1 MLLFWQ
7 TCTNQLQKDLT
18 PQQFK
23 AWIAPL
29 RVSQYNEQ
37 THELTVLAPS
47 RIKAEACARQFGQ
60 KISTLAQQYWSA
72 PVQVNFSVVDKT
84 KINPSNPEQQGLIP
98 TTTSNAEIKQTEHP
112 ESSTMDSQTHSESN
126 PTLKSKKLNSRQKNT
141 QNSAHDQNNEQGSLA
156 STEATNNPSNVSE
169 GENKKNKTQ
178 SNPAYKHTGLD
189 KGLNLDTLVTGNANQ
204 MARMVGLEIIK
215 DLGTRY
221 NPFFIYGGVG
231 VGKTHLMHAIGNEV
245 QKLDPNKKIRYL
257 FANTYVSEVVKAYQK
272 NQFEDF
278 KNYYHNLD
286 LLLIDDIQFFG
297 EGEKSG
303 TQAAFFELFESL
315 IRNQKQIIITS
326 DRYPKSLEGIQ
337 ERLRSR
343 FMSGIDIA
351 IDPPEFEMRVSILLK
366 KADLDGVALSEEV
379 AIFIAQL
386 LRANVRELEGAL
398 RKVIA
403 YARFNNAPIDIHNT
417 KLALKDLLINNQEH
431 ISIEAIQKA
440 VADFYKIKVSDM
452 YSAKRPKLIAVP
464 RQIAMYLAKE
474 LTQKSLPEIGANF
487 GGRDHTTVLYA
498 CRKIKTNKLKDTKLQ
513 HELHVLE
520 QILKS

>member
-7 TCTNQLQKDLT
+7 ACSNQLQKELT

-29 RVSQYNEQ
+29 TVCEFNEQ
-37 THELTVLAPS
+37 TQSLTIGAPS
-47 RIKAEACARQFGQ
+47 RIKAEACSRQFGQ
-60 KISTLAQQYWSA
+60 RIQMLAQEYWGKA
-72 PVQVNFSVVDKT
+72 IQVQFTVRDK
-84 KINPSNPEQQGLIP
+84 KAKKP
-98 TTTSNAEIKQTEHP
+98 HP
-112 ESSTMDSQTHSESN
+112 EASDVAPIVAVPNRHSAALVEQAQPSASDEKTPSKST
-126 PTLKSKKLNSRQKNT
+126 KLDTTYKN
-141 QNSAHDQNNEQGSLA
+141 NH
-156 STEATNNPSNVSE
+156 
-169 GENKKNKTQ
+169 
-178 SNPAYKHTGLD
+178 LD
-189 KGLNLDTLVTGNANQ
+189 KNLNFDTLVTGNANQ
-204 MARMVGLEIIK
+204 MARMVGLEVINQ
-215 DLGTRY
+215 LGKRY

-231 VGKTHLMHAIGNEV
+231 VGKTHLMQAIGNEV
-245 QKLDPNKKIRYL
+245 YKRDPSKKIRYL

-272 NQFEDF
+272 NQFEEF

-297 EGEKSG
+297 EGDKTG
-303 TQAAFFELFESL
+303 TQSAFFELFESL
-315 IRNQKQIIITS
+315 IRHQKQIIITS
-326 DRYPKSLEGIQ
+326 DRYPQSLEGIQ

-351 IDPPEFEMRVSILLK
+351 IDPPGFEMRVSILLK
-366 KADLDGVALSEEV
+366 KAELDGVTLPEDV
-379 AIFIAQL
+379 AVFIAQL

-403 YARFNNAPIDIHNT
+403 YSRFSHTPINIENT
-417 KLALKDLLINNQEH
+417 KLALKDLLVNNQEH

-452 YSAKRPKLIAVP
+452 YSAKRPKNIAEP
-464 RQIAMYLAKE
+464 RQIAMYLTKE

-487 GGRDHTTVLYA
+487 GGRDHTTVLHA
-498 CRKIKTNKLKDTKLQ
+498 CRKIAENKTKDSKLQ

-520 QILKS
+520 QILKA

>member
-7 TCTNQLQKDLT
+7 ACSNQLQKELT

-29 RVSQYNEQ
+29 TVCAFNEQ
-37 THELTVLAPS
+37 SQSLTIGAPS
-47 RIKAEACARQFGQ
+47 RIKAEACSRQFGQ
-60 KISTLAQQYWSA
+60 RIQMLAQEYWGKAIQVQFTVRDKNSQKASLGASA
-72 PVQVNFSVVDKT
+72 VVSVTAAPTANHPAPLTEPPTSVREKVEKGEKT
-84 KINPSNPEQQGLIP
+84 EKAVSKETKLD
-98 TTTSNAEIKQTEHP
+98 TTY
-112 ESSTMDSQTHSESN
+112 
-126 PTLKSKKLNSRQKNT
+126 KN
-141 QNSAHDQNNEQGSLA
+141 NH
-156 STEATNNPSNVSE
+156 
-169 GENKKNKTQ
+169 
-178 SNPAYKHTGLD
+178 LD
-189 KGLNLDTLVTGNANQ
+189 KNLNFDTLVTGNANQ
-204 MARMVGLEIIK
+204 MARMVGLEVINQ
-215 DLGTRY
+215 LGKRY

-231 VGKTHLMHAIGNEV
+231 VGKTHLMQAIGNEV
-245 QKLDPNKKIRYL
+245 YKLDPSKKIRYL

-272 NQFEDF
+272 NQFEEF

-297 EGEKSG
+297 EGDKSG
-303 TQAAFFELFESL
+303 TQGAFFELFESL
-315 IRNQKQIIITS
+315 IRNKKQIIMTS
-326 DRYPKSLEGIQ
+326 DRYPQSLEGIQ

-351 IDPPEFEMRVSILLK
+351 IDPPGFEMRVSILLK
-366 KADLDGVALSEEV
+366 KAELDGVTLPEDV
-379 AIFIAQL
+379 AVFIAQL

-403 YARFNNAPIDIHNT
+403 YSRFSHMPINIENT
-417 KLALKDLLINNQEH
+417 KLALKDLLVNNQEH

-452 YSAKRPKLIAVP
+452 YSAKRPKNIAEP
-464 RQIAMYLAKE
+464 RQIAMYLTKE

-487 GGRDHTTVLYA
+487 GGRDHTTVLHA
-498 CRKIKTNKLKDTKLQ
+498 CRKIAENKTKDSKLQ

-520 QILKS
+520 QILKA

>member
-7 TCTNQLQKDLT
+7 ACSNQLQKELT

-29 RVSQYNEQ
+29 TVCAFNEQ
-37 THELTVLAPS
+37 SQSLTIGAPS
-47 RIKAEACARQFGQ
+47 RIKAEACSRQFGQ
-60 KISTLAQQYWSA
+60 RIQMLAQEYWGKAIQVQFTVRDKNSQKASLGASA
-72 PVQVNFSVVDKT
+72 VVSVT
-84 KINPSNPEQQGLIP
+84 AAPTANHPAPS
-98 TTTSNAEIKQTEHP
+98 TEP
-112 ESSTMDSQTHSESN
+112 
-126 PTLKSKKLNSRQKNT
+126 PTLNSVREKSEKAEKAVSKETKLDTTYKN
-141 QNSAHDQNNEQGSLA
+141 NH
-156 STEATNNPSNVSE
+156 
-169 GENKKNKTQ
+169 
-178 SNPAYKHTGLD
+178 LD
-189 KGLNLDTLVTGNANQ
+189 KNLNFDTLVTGNANQ
-204 MARMVGLEIIK
+204 MARMVGLEVINQ
-215 DLGTRY
+215 LGKRY

-231 VGKTHLMHAIGNEV
+231 VGKTHLMQAIGNEV
-245 QKLDPNKKIRYL
+245 YKLDPSKKIRYL

-272 NQFEDF
+272 NQFEEF

-297 EGEKSG
+297 EGDKSG
-303 TQAAFFELFESL
+303 TQGAFFELFESL
-315 IRNQKQIIITS
+315 IRNKKQIIMTS
-326 DRYPKSLEGIQ
+326 DRYPQSLEGIQ

-351 IDPPEFEMRVSILLK
+351 IDPPGFEMRVSILLK
-366 KADLDGVALSEEV
+366 KAELDGVTLPEDV
-379 AIFIAQL
+379 AVFIAQL

-403 YARFNNAPIDIHNT
+403 YSRFSHTPINIENT
-417 KLALKDLLINNQEH
+417 KLALKDLLVNNQEH

-452 YSAKRPKLIAVP
+452 YSAKRPKNIAEP
-464 RQIAMYLAKE
+464 RQIAMYLTKE

-487 GGRDHTTVLYA
+487 GGRDHTTVLHA
-498 CRKIKTNKLKDTKLQ
+498 CRKIAENKTKDSKLQ

-520 QILKS
+520 QILKA

>member
-7 TCTNQLQKDLT
+7 ACSNQLQKELT

-29 RVSQYNEQ
+29 TMCAFDEQSQS
-37 THELTVLAPS
+37 LTIGAPS
-47 RIKAEACARQFGQ
+47 RIKAEACSRQFGQ
-60 KISTLAQQYWSA
+60 RIQMLAQEYWGKAIQVQFTVRDKNSQKASLGASA
-72 PVQVNFSVVDKT
+72 VVSVT
-84 KINPSNPEQQGLIP
+84 AAPTANHPAPS
-98 TTTSNAEIKQTEHP
+98 TEP
-112 ESSTMDSQTHSESN
+112 
-126 PTLKSKKLNSRQKNT
+126 PTLNSVREKSEKAEKAVSKETKLDTTYKN
-141 QNSAHDQNNEQGSLA
+141 NH
-156 STEATNNPSNVSE
+156 
-169 GENKKNKTQ
+169 
-178 SNPAYKHTGLD
+178 LD
-189 KGLNLDTLVTGNANQ
+189 KNLNFDTLVTGNANQ
-204 MARMVGLEIIK
+204 MARMVGLEVINQ
-215 DLGTRY
+215 LGKRY

-231 VGKTHLMHAIGNEV
+231 VGKTHLMQAIGNEV
-245 QKLDPNKKIRYL
+245 YKLDPSKKIRYL

-272 NQFEDF
+272 NQFEEF

-297 EGEKSG
+297 EGDKSG
-303 TQAAFFELFESL
+303 TQGAFFELFESL
-315 IRNQKQIIITS
+315 IRNKKQIIMTS
-326 DRYPKSLEGIQ
+326 DRYPQSLEGIQ

-351 IDPPEFEMRVSILLK
+351 IDPPGFEMRVSILLK
-366 KADLDGVALSEEV
+366 KAELDGVTLPEDV
-379 AIFIAQL
+379 AVFIAQL

-403 YARFNNAPIDIHNT
+403 YSRFSHTPINIENT
-417 KLALKDLLINNQEH
+417 KLALKDLLVNNQEH

-452 YSAKRPKLIAVP
+452 YSAKRPKNIAEP
-464 RQIAMYLAKE
+464 RQIAMYLTKE

-487 GGRDHTTVLYA
+487 GGRDHTTVLHA
-498 CRKIKTNKLKDTKLQ
+498 CRKIAENKTKDSKLQ

-520 QILKS
+520 QILKA

>member
-7 TCTNQLQKDLT
+7 ACSNQLQKELT

-29 RVSQYNEQ
+29 TVCAFNEQ
-37 THELTVLAPS
+37 SQSLTIGAPS
-47 RIKAEACARQFGQ
+47 RIKAEACSRQFGQ
-60 KISTLAQQYWSA
+60 RIQMLAQEYWGKAIQVQFTVRDKNSQKASLGASA
-72 PVQVNFSVVDKT
+72 VVSVT
-84 KINPSNPEQQGLIP
+84 AAPTANHPAPS
-98 TTTSNAEIKQTEHP
+98 TEP
-112 ESSTMDSQTHSESN
+112 
-126 PTLKSKKLNSRQKNT
+126 PTLNSVREKSEKAEKAVSKETKLDTTYKN
-141 QNSAHDQNNEQGSLA
+141 NH
-156 STEATNNPSNVSE
+156 
-169 GENKKNKTQ
+169 
-178 SNPAYKHTGLD
+178 LD
-189 KGLNLDTLVTGNANQ
+189 KNLNFDTLVTGNANQ
-204 MARMVGLEIIK
+204 MARMVGLEVINQ
-215 DLGTRY
+215 LGKRY

-231 VGKTHLMHAIGNEV
+231 VGKTHLMQAIGNEV
-245 QKLDPNKKIRYL
+245 YKLDPSKKIRYL

-272 NQFEDF
+272 NQFEEF

-297 EGEKSG
+297 EGDKSG
-303 TQAAFFELFESL
+303 TQGAFFELFESL
-315 IRNQKQIIITS
+315 IRNKKQIIMTS
-326 DRYPKSLEGIQ
+326 DRYPQSLEGIQ

-351 IDPPEFEMRVSILLK
+351 IDPPGFEMRVSILLK
-366 KADLDGVALSEEV
+366 KAELDGVALPEEV
-379 AIFIAQL
+379 AVFIAQL

-403 YARFNNAPIDIHNT
+403 YSRFSHTPINIENT
-417 KLALKDLLINNQEH
+417 KLALKDLLVNNQEH

-452 YSAKRPKLIAVP
+452 YSAKRPKNIAEP
-464 RQIAMYLAKE
+464 RQIAMYLTKE

-487 GGRDHTTVLYA
+487 GGRDHTTVLHA
-498 CRKIKTNKLKDTKLQ
+498 CRKIAENKTKDSKLQ

-520 QILKS
+520 QILKA

>member
-7 TCTNQLQKDLT
+7 ACSNQLQKELT

-29 RVSQYNEQ
+29 TVCAFDEQSQS
-37 THELTVLAPS
+37 LTIGAPS
-47 RIKAEACARQFGQ
+47 RIKAEACSRQFGQ
-60 KISTLAQQYWSA
+60 RIQMLAQEYWGKAIQVQFTVRDKNSQKASLGASA
-72 PVQVNFSVVDKT
+72 VVSVT
-84 KINPSNPEQQGLIP
+84 AAPTANHPAPS
-98 TTTSNAEIKQTEHP
+98 TEP
-112 ESSTMDSQTHSESN
+112 
-126 PTLKSKKLNSRQKNT
+126 PTLNSVREKSEKAEKAVSKETKLDTTYKN
-141 QNSAHDQNNEQGSLA
+141 NH
-156 STEATNNPSNVSE
+156 
-169 GENKKNKTQ
+169 
-178 SNPAYKHTGLD
+178 LD
-189 KGLNLDTLVTGNANQ
+189 KNLNFDTLVTGNANQ
-204 MARMVGLEIIK
+204 MARMVGLEVINQ
-215 DLGTRY
+215 LGKRY

-231 VGKTHLMHAIGNEV
+231 VGKTHLMQAIGNEV
-245 QKLDPNKKIRYL
+245 YKLDPSKKIRYL

-272 NQFEDF
+272 NQFEEF

-297 EGEKSG
+297 EGDKSG
-303 TQAAFFELFESL
+303 TQGAFFELFESL
-315 IRNQKQIIITS
+315 IRNKKQIIMTS
-326 DRYPKSLEGIQ
+326 DRYPQSLEGIQ

-351 IDPPEFEMRVSILLK
+351 IDPPGFEMRVSILLK
-366 KADLDGVALSEEV
+366 KAELDGVTLPEDV
-379 AIFIAQL
+379 AVFIAQL

-403 YARFNNAPIDIHNT
+403 YSRFSHTPINIENT
-417 KLALKDLLINNQEH
+417 KLALKDLLVNNQEH

-452 YSAKRPKLIAVP
+452 YSAKRPKNIAEP
-464 RQIAMYLAKE
+464 RQIAMYLTKE

-487 GGRDHTTVLYA
+487 GGRDHTTVLHA
-498 CRKIKTNKLKDTKLQ
+498 CRKIAENKTKDSKLQ

-520 QILKS
+520 QILKA

>member
-7 TCTNQLQKDLT
+7 ACSNQLQKELT

-29 RVSQYNEQ
+29 TMCAFDEQSQS
-37 THELTVLAPS
+37 LTIGAPS
-47 RIKAEACARQFGQ
+47 RIKAEACSRQFGQ
-60 KISTLAQQYWSA
+60 RIQMLAQEYWGKAIQVQFTVRDKSSQKASLGVSA
-72 PVQVNFSVVDKT
+72 VVSVT
-84 KINPSNPEQQGLIP
+84 AAPTANHPAPS
-98 TTTSNAEIKQTEHP
+98 TEP
-112 ESSTMDSQTHSESN
+112 
-126 PTLKSKKLNSRQKNT
+126 PTLNSVREKSEKAEKAVSKETKLDTTYKN
-141 QNSAHDQNNEQGSLA
+141 NH
-156 STEATNNPSNVSE
+156 
-169 GENKKNKTQ
+169 
-178 SNPAYKHTGLD
+178 LD
-189 KGLNLDTLVTGNANQ
+189 KNLNFDTLVTGNANQ
-204 MARMVGLEIIK
+204 MARMVGLEVINQ
-215 DLGTRY
+215 LGKRY

-231 VGKTHLMHAIGNEV
+231 VGKTHLMQAIGNEV
-245 QKLDPNKKIRYL
+245 YKLDPSKKIRYL

-272 NQFEDF
+272 NQFEEF

-297 EGEKSG
+297 EGDKSG
-303 TQAAFFELFESL
+303 TQGAFFELFESL
-315 IRNQKQIIITS
+315 IRNKKQIIMTS
-326 DRYPKSLEGIQ
+326 DRYPQSLEGIQ

-351 IDPPEFEMRVSILLK
+351 IDPPGFEMRVSILLK
-366 KADLDGVALSEEV
+366 KAELDGVTLPEDV
-379 AIFIAQL
+379 AVFIAQL

-403 YARFNNAPIDIHNT
+403 YSRFSHTPINIENT
-417 KLALKDLLINNQEH
+417 KLALKDLLVNNQEH

-452 YSAKRPKLIAVP
+452 YSAKRPKNIAEP
-464 RQIAMYLAKE
+464 RQIAMYLTKE

-487 GGRDHTTVLYA
+487 GGRDHTTVLHA
-498 CRKIKTNKLKDTKLQ
+498 CRKIAENKTKDSKLQ

-520 QILKS
+520 QILKA

>member
-7 TCTNQLQKDLT
+7 ACSNQLQKELT

-29 RVSQYNEQ
+29 TVCAFDEQSQS
-37 THELTVLAPS
+37 LTIGAPS
-47 RIKAEACARQFGQ
+47 RIKAEACSRQFGQ
-60 KISTLAQQYWSA
+60 RIQMLAQEYWGKAIQVQFTVRDKNSQKASLGASA
-72 PVQVNFSVVDKT
+72 VVSVT
-84 KINPSNPEQQGLIP
+84 AAPTANHPAPS
-98 TTTSNAEIKQTEHP
+98 TEP
-112 ESSTMDSQTHSESN
+112 
-126 PTLKSKKLNSRQKNT
+126 PTLNSVREKSEKAEKAVSKETKLDTTYKN
-141 QNSAHDQNNEQGSLA
+141 NH
-156 STEATNNPSNVSE
+156 
-169 GENKKNKTQ
+169 
-178 SNPAYKHTGLD
+178 LD
-189 KGLNLDTLVTGNANQ
+189 KNLNFDTLVTGNANQ
-204 MARMVGLEIIK
+204 MARMVGLEVINQ
-215 DLGTRY
+215 LGKRY

-231 VGKTHLMHAIGNEV
+231 VGKTHLMQAIGNEV
-245 QKLDPNKKIRYL
+245 YKLDPSKKIRYL

-272 NQFEDF
+272 NQFEEF

-297 EGEKSG
+297 EGDKSG
-303 TQAAFFELFESL
+303 TQGAFFELFESL
-315 IRNQKQIIITS
+315 IRNKKQIIMTS
-326 DRYPKSLEGIQ
+326 DRYPLSLEGIQ

-351 IDPPEFEMRVSILLK
+351 IDPPGFEMRVSILLK
-366 KADLDGVALSEEV
+366 KAELDGVTLPEDV
-379 AIFIAQL
+379 AVFIAQL

-403 YARFNNAPIDIHNT
+403 YSRFSHTPINIENT
-417 KLALKDLLINNQEH
+417 KLALKDLLVNNQEH

-452 YSAKRPKLIAVP
+452 YSAKRPKNIAEP
-464 RQIAMYLAKE
+464 RQIAMYLTKE

-487 GGRDHTTVLYA
+487 GGRDHTTVLHA
-498 CRKIKTNKLKDTKLQ
+498 CRKIAENKTKDSKLQ

-520 QILKS
+520 QILKA

>member
-7 TCTNQLQKDLT
+7 ACSNQLQKELT

-29 RVSQYNEQ
+29 TVCAFDEQSQS
-37 THELTVLAPS
+37 LTIGAPS
-47 RIKAEACARQFGQ
+47 RIKAEACSRQFGQ
-60 KISTLAQQYWSA
+60 RIQMLAQEYWGKAIQVQFTVRDKNSQKASLGASA
-72 PVQVNFSVVDKT
+72 VVSVT
-84 KINPSNPEQQGLIP
+84 AAPTANHPAPS
-98 TTTSNAEIKQTEHP
+98 TEP
-112 ESSTMDSQTHSESN
+112 
-126 PTLKSKKLNSRQKNT
+126 PTLNSVREKSEKAEKAVSKETKLDTTYKN
-141 QNSAHDQNNEQGSLA
+141 NH
-156 STEATNNPSNVSE
+156 
-169 GENKKNKTQ
+169 
-178 SNPAYKHTGLD
+178 LD
-189 KGLNLDTLVTGNANQ
+189 KNLNFDTLVTGNANQ
-204 MARMVGLEIIK
+204 MARMVGLEVINQ
-215 DLGTRY
+215 LGKRY

-231 VGKTHLMHAIGNEV
+231 VGKTHLMQAIGNEV
-245 QKLDPNKKIRYL
+245 YKLDPSKKIRYL

-272 NQFEDF
+272 NQFEEF

-297 EGEKSG
+297 EGDKSG
-303 TQAAFFELFESL
+303 TQGAFFELFESL
-315 IRNQKQIIITS
+315 IRNKKQIIMTS
-326 DRYPKSLEGIQ
+326 DRYPQSLEGIQ

-351 IDPPEFEMRVSILLK
+351 IDPPGFEMRVSILLK
-366 KADLDGVALSEEV
+366 KAELDGVTLPEDV
-379 AIFIAQL
+379 AVFIAQL

-403 YARFNNAPIDIHNT
+403 YSRFSHMPINIENT
-417 KLALKDLLINNQEH
+417 KLALKDLLVNNQEH

-452 YSAKRPKLIAVP
+452 YSAKRPKNIAEP
-464 RQIAMYLAKE
+464 RQIAMYLTKE

-487 GGRDHTTVLYA
+487 GGRDHTTVLHA
-498 CRKIKTNKLKDTKLQ
+498 CRKIAENKTKDSKLQ

-520 QILKS
+520 QILKA

>member
-7 TCTNQLQKDLT
+7 ACSNQLQKELT

-29 RVSQYNEQ
+29 TVCAFNEQ
-37 THELTVLAPS
+37 SQSLTIGAPS
-47 RIKAEACARQFGQ
+47 RIKAEACSRQFGQ
-60 KISTLAQQYWSA
+60 RIQMLAQEYWGKAIQVQFTVRDKNSQKASLGASA
-72 PVQVNFSVVDKT
+72 VVSVTAAPTANHPAPLTEPPTSVREKVEKGEKT
-84 KINPSNPEQQGLIP
+84 EKAVSKETKLD
-98 TTTSNAEIKQTEHP
+98 TTY
-112 ESSTMDSQTHSESN
+112 
-126 PTLKSKKLNSRQKNT
+126 KN
-141 QNSAHDQNNEQGSLA
+141 NH
-156 STEATNNPSNVSE
+156 
-169 GENKKNKTQ
+169 
-178 SNPAYKHTGLD
+178 LD
-189 KGLNLDTLVTGNANQ
+189 KNLNFDTLVTGNANQ
-204 MARMVGLEIIK
+204 MARMVGLEVINQ
-215 DLGTRY
+215 LGKRY

-231 VGKTHLMHAIGNEV
+231 VGKTHLMQAIGNEV
-245 QKLDPNKKIRYL
+245 YKLDPSKKIRYL

-272 NQFEDF
+272 NQFEEF

-297 EGEKSG
+297 EGDKSG
-303 TQAAFFELFESL
+303 TQGAFFELFESL
-315 IRNQKQIIITS
+315 IRNKKQIIMTS
-326 DRYPKSLEGIQ
+326 DRYPQSLEGIQ

-351 IDPPEFEMRVSILLK
+351 IDPPGFEMRVSILLK
-366 KADLDGVALSEEV
+366 KAELDGVTLPEDV
-379 AIFIAQL
+379 AVFIAQL

-403 YARFNNAPIDIHNT
+403 YSRFSHTPINIENT
-417 KLALKDLLINNQEH
+417 KLALKDLLVNNQEH

-452 YSAKRPKLIAVP
+452 YSAKRPKNIAEP
-464 RQIAMYLAKE
+464 RQIAMYLTKE

-487 GGRDHTTVLYA
+487 GGRDHTTVLHA
-498 CRKIKTNKLKDTKLQ
+498 CRKIAENKTKDSKLQ

-520 QILKS
+520 QILKA

>member
-7 TCTNQLQKDLT
+7 ACSNQLQKELT

-29 RVSQYNEQ
+29 TVCAFDEQSQS
-37 THELTVLAPS
+37 LTIGAPS
-47 RIKAEACARQFGQ
+47 RIKAEACSRQFGQ
-60 KISTLAQQYWSA
+60 RIQMLAQEYWGKAIQVQFTVRDKNSQKASLGASA
-72 PVQVNFSVVDKT
+72 VVSVT
-84 KINPSNPEQQGLIP
+84 AAPTANHPAPS
-98 TTTSNAEIKQTEHP
+98 TEP
-112 ESSTMDSQTHSESN
+112 
-126 PTLKSKKLNSRQKNT
+126 PTLNSVREKSEKVEKAVSKETKLDTTYKN
-141 QNSAHDQNNEQGSLA
+141 NH
-156 STEATNNPSNVSE
+156 
-169 GENKKNKTQ
+169 
-178 SNPAYKHTGLD
+178 LD
-189 KGLNLDTLVTGNANQ
+189 KNLNFDTLVTGNANQ
-204 MARMVGLEIIK
+204 MARMVGLEVINQ
-215 DLGTRY
+215 LGKRY

-231 VGKTHLMHAIGNEV
+231 VGKTHLMQAIGNEV
-245 QKLDPNKKIRYL
+245 YKLDPSKKIRYL

-272 NQFEDF
+272 NQFEEF

-297 EGEKSG
+297 EGDKSG
-303 TQAAFFELFESL
+303 TQGAFFELFESL
-315 IRNQKQIIITS
+315 IRNKKQIIMTS
-326 DRYPKSLEGIQ
+326 DRYPQSLEGIQ

-351 IDPPEFEMRVSILLK
+351 IDPPGFEMRVSILLK
-366 KADLDGVALSEEV
+366 KAELDGVTLPEDV
-379 AIFIAQL
+379 AVFIAQL

-403 YARFNNAPIDIHNT
+403 YSRFSHTPINIENT
-417 KLALKDLLINNQEH
+417 KLALKDLLVNNQEH

-452 YSAKRPKLIAVP
+452 YSAKRPKNIAEP
-464 RQIAMYLAKE
+464 RQIAMYLTKE

-487 GGRDHTTVLYA
+487 GGRDHTTVLHA
-498 CRKIKTNKLKDTKLQ
+498 CRKIAENKTKDSKLQ

-520 QILKS
+520 QILKA

>member
-7 TCTNQLQKDLT
+7 ACSNQLQKELT

-29 RVSQYNEQ
+29 TMCAFDEQSQS
-37 THELTVLAPS
+37 LTIGAPS
-47 RIKAEACARQFGQ
+47 RIKAEACSRQFGQ
-60 KISTLAQQYWSA
+60 RIQMLAQEYWGKAIQVQFTVRDKNSQKASLGASA
-72 PVQVNFSVVDKT
+72 VVSVT
-84 KINPSNPEQQGLIP
+84 AAPTANHPAPS
-98 TTTSNAEIKQTEHP
+98 TEP
-112 ESSTMDSQTHSESN
+112 
-126 PTLKSKKLNSRQKNT
+126 PTLNSVREKSEKAEKAVSKETKLDTTYKN
-141 QNSAHDQNNEQGSLA
+141 NH
-156 STEATNNPSNVSE
+156 
-169 GENKKNKTQ
+169 
-178 SNPAYKHTGLD
+178 LD
-189 KGLNLDTLVTGNANQ
+189 KNLNFDTLVTGNANQ
-204 MARMVGLEIIK
+204 MARMVGLEVINQ
-215 DLGTRY
+215 LGKRY

-231 VGKTHLMHAIGNEV
+231 VGKTHLMQAIGNEV
-245 QKLDPNKKIRYL
+245 YKLDPSKKIRYL

-272 NQFEDF
+272 NQFEEF

-297 EGEKSG
+297 EGDTSC
-303 TQAAFFELFESL
+303 TQVAFFELFESL
-315 IRNQKQIIITS
+315 IRNKKQIIMTS
-326 DRYPKSLEGIQ
+326 DRYPQSLEGIQ

-351 IDPPEFEMRVSILLK
+351 IDSPGFEMRVSILLK
-366 KADLDGVALSEEV
+366 KAELDGVTLPEDV
-379 AIFIAQL
+379 AVFIAQL

-403 YARFNNAPIDIHNT
+403 YSRFSHTPINIENT
-417 KLALKDLLINNQEH
+417 KLALKDLLVNNQEH

-452 YSAKRPKLIAVP
+452 YSAKRPKNIAEP
-464 RQIAMYLAKE
+464 RQIAMYLTKE

-487 GGRDHTTVLYA
+487 GGRDHTTVLHA
-498 CRKIKTNKLKDTKLQ
+498 CRKIAENKTKDSKLQ

-520 QILKS
+520 QILKA